1 MKRFFFWLYAL
12 VFLTGCSSV
21 PLDFGGDS
29 DKLVE
34 IRMSWQAHKPAAQPS
49 DEKPP
54 FEVPPEVVAT
64 YQFPDIHAG
73 MNYVLGTEKR
83 LTPTVGIE
91 ILEFKLPVVRWF
103 NVQAQG
109 GNQLVDIYVGKRFT
123 SVIEITAGAWWGY
136 DFEEHD
142 TTWGLGAT
150 LIKF

>member
-1 MKRFFFWLYAL
+1 MRWLIAIL
-12 VFLTGCSSV
+12 FLLTGCKSV

-29 DKLVE
+29 QKAFE
-34 IRMSWQAHKPAAQPS
+34 WRWSWQQSKPAAQPS

-54 FEVPPEVVAT
+54 FEVPPEVEAT
-64 YQFPDIHAG
+64 YTFPDVHAG
-73 MNYVLGTEKR
+73 MNYVMGGPDRR

-91 ILEFKLPVVRWF
+91 VCEFKVPALRWF
-103 NVQAQG
+103 NVQVQG
-109 GNQLVDIYVGKRFT
+109 GNQLADVYIGKRWT
-123 SVIEITAGAWWGY
+123 SVVEVTTGAWFGY